1 MEREFLV
8 QRTLRR
14 GFHFDSDFVFVI
26 SVFTFAVFHI
36 CGRLRSVIS
45 PALDAHQLEKRKG
58 AGFPQ
63 DPSRY
68 LLSNLP
74 HPLPRRDRLPHTPS
88 HATIANRPT
97 SHLLCQFIGA
107 VFFWGNPSL
116 VAFDVFVDGC
126 QPVQPL
132 LALAVFFRSPHGYH
146 AATSFARSHWVSLC
160 QFIGA
165 VFFWGSPPLVAFDV
179 FVDSRQLDQS
189 LLALAVFSVLQLLI
203 MQPQVLL

>member
-1 MEREFLV
+1 MH
-8 QRTLRR
+8 TN
-14 GFHFDSDFVFVI
+14 SK
-26 SVFTFAVFHI
+26 
-36 CGRLRSVIS
+36 
-45 PALDAHQLEKRKG
+45 KRKG

-68 LLSNLP
+68 PLSNLP
-74 HPLPRRDRLPHTPS
+74 HPLPRHGRLPHTPP
-88 HATIANRPT
+88 HATFANRPT

-132 LALAVFFRSPHGYH
+132 LALAVFFCSPHGYH

-189 LLALAVFSVLQLLI
+189 LLALAVFSVLQLVI

>member
-14 GFHFDSDFVFVI
+14 GSHFDSGFVFVI

-36 CGRLRSVIS
+36 CGRLRSLIS
-45 PALDAHQLEKRKG
+45 SALDAHQLEKRKG

-74 HPLPRRDRLPHTPS
+74 HPLPRHGRLPHTPP

-126 QPVQPL
+126 QPDQPL
-132 LALAVFFRSPHGYH
+132 LALAVFSTLH
-146 AATSFARSHWVSLC
+146 
-160 QFIGA
+160 
-165 VFFWGSPPLVAFDV
+165 LV
-179 FVDSRQLDQS
+179 
-189 LLALAVFSVLQLLI
+189 I
-203 MQPQVLL
+203 MQPQVLLGVTGCLFANSLVLSSFGAVLL